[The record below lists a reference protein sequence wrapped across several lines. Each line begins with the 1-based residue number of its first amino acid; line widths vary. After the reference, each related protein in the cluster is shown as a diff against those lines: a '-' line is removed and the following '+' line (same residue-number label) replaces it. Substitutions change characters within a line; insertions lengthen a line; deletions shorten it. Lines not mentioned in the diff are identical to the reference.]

1 MAAPGNS
8 WQGSPYARYT
18 RDKLEFLAISV
29 LFRSPT
35 LVALLPRLY
44 QGGRGKLRLAWIRAR
59 NHPGILKDD
68 DLDLPPYPEEVLGR
82 ARGIRLLILDVDGVL
97 TDGRLY
103 FDAKG
108 ETLKVFHVRDGH
120 GIKMAQRGGIEVALV
135 SGRRSDA
142 AFHRAR
148 ELGITRFYEGVRDK
162 VAILEELL
170 AALNLTPPQVA
181 AVGDELVDLPLF
193 HRVGLGAAV
202 ADAVPEV
209 RAAAHWV
216 TTLPG
221 GKGAVREVC
230 DLLLKAQG
238 RWEELVRP
246 WQGPAAG

>member
-1 MAAPGNS
+1 MNS
-8 WQGSPYARYT
+8 LPSLCYLG
-18 RDKLEFLAISV
+18 LL
-29 LFRSPT
+29 T
-35 LVALLPRLY
+35 LVTLRPRLY
-44 QGGRGKLRLAWIRAR
+44 QGEGKADVDWLGYGRDTSLAS
-59 NHPGILKDD
+59 LKDD

>member
-1 MAAPGNS
+1 LP
-8 WQGSPYARYT
+8 
-18 RDKLEFLAISV
+18 
-29 LFRSPT
+29 
-35 LVALLPRLY
+35 LL
-44 QGGRGKLRLAWIRAR
+44 
-59 NHPGILKDD
+59 
-68 DLDLPPYPEEVLGR
+68 PYPEEVLER
-82 ARGIRLLILDVDGVL
+82 ARGIQLLILDVDGVL

-120 GIKMAQRGGIEVALV
+120 GIKMAQRGGIEVAMV

-142 AFHRAR
+142 AFQRAR

-170 AALNLTPPQVA
+170 AALNLTPLQVA

-193 HRVGLGAAV
+193 HRVGLGVAV

-209 RAAAHWV
+209 LAAAHWV
-216 TTLPG
+216 TRLPG
-221 GKGAVREVC
+221 GHGAVREVC

-246 WQGPAAG
+246 WQEPARD

>member
-1 MAAPGNS
+1 
-8 WQGSPYARYT
+8 
-18 RDKLEFLAISV
+18 
-29 LFRSPT
+29 
-35 LVALLPRLY
+35 VALRP
-44 QGGRGKLRLAWIRAR
+44 GGAATGPWEDI
-59 NHPGILKDD
+59 
-68 DLDLPPYPEEVLGR
+68 DLDLSVYPEEVLQR

-148 ELGITRFYEGVRDK
+148 ELGITRFAEGVRDK
-162 VAILEELL
+162 VAVLGELL
-170 AALNLTPPQVA
+170 AALNLTAEQAA

-193 HRVGLGAAV
+193 HRVGLGVAV

-221 GKGAVREVC
+221 GRGAVREVC

-238 RWEELVRP
+238 RWDELVRP
-246 WQGPAAG
+246 WQGPAGSPGL

>member
-1 MAAPGNS
+1 M
-8 WQGSPYARYT
+8 
-18 RDKLEFLAISV
+18 D
-29 LFRSPT
+29 
-35 LVALLPRLY
+35 LPKY
-44 QGGRGKLRLAWIRAR
+44 PEDVWARAR
-59 NHPGILKDD
+59 
-68 DLDLPPYPEEVLGR
+68 R
-82 ARGIRLLILDVDGVL
+82 IRLLILDIDGVL

-120 GIKMAQRGGIEVALV
+120 GIKMAQRGGLEVALV

-148 ELGITRFYEGVRDK
+148 ELDISHFYEGVRDK
-162 VAILEELL
+162 VSILEELL

-193 HRVGLGAAV
+193 HRVGLGVAV
-202 ADAVPEV
+202 ADAAPEV

-216 TTLPG
+216 TNLPG

-238 RWEELVRP
+238 AWEELLRP
-246 WQGPAAG
+246 WQKPDAD

>member
-1 MAAPGNS
+1 MNLNL
-8 WQGSPYARYT
+8 Q
-18 RDKLEFLAISV
+18 K
-29 LFRSPT
+29 
-35 LVALLPRLY
+35 
-44 QGGRGKLRLAWIRAR
+44 
-59 NHPGILKDD
+59 
-68 DLDLPPYPEEVLGR
+68 YPEDVWTR
-82 ARGIRLLILDVDGVL
+82 ASRIRLLILDIDGVL

-120 GIKMAQRGGIEVALV
+120 GIKMAQRGGIEVAMV

-148 ELGITRFYEGVRDK
+148 ELGISRFYEGVRDK

-170 AALNLTPPQVA
+170 AALNLTPTKVA

-193 HRVGLGAAV
+193 HRVGLGVAV

-209 RAAAHWV
+209 VAAAHWV
-216 TTLPG
+216 TSLPG

-230 DLLLKAQG
+230 DLLLKAQDK
-238 RWEELVRP
+238 WTDLLRP
-246 WQGPAAG
+246 WIGP

>member
-1 MAAPGNS
+1 M
-8 WQGSPYARYT
+8 
-18 RDKLEFLAISV
+18 
-29 LFRSPT
+29 
-35 LVALLPRLY
+35 
-44 QGGRGKLRLAWIRAR
+44 AWIRAR